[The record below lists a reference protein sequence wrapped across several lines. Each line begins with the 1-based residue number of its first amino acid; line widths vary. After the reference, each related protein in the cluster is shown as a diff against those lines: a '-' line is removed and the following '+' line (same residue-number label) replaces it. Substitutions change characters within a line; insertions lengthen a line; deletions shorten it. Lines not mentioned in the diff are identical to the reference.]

1 VSGGSPFKARL
12 LTVGYAPA
20 MTSARNPFGQLGIWV
35 SRSLALDERDSLAAD
50 AESLGYET
58 IWLAGGA
65 APGVFDEVLEVLRA
79 TSTAKVGTSITNMWA
94 ESPTDAT
101 AAFHALEADYPG
113 RFYLG
118 VGPSHAPLVVKNQLG
133 TWQKPL
139 AKSRS
144 YLEEMDAQPVPVPI
158 DRRVLSALGPLALRL
173 AAERTL
179 GSIPYLVPVAHTASA
194 RDQLGAAALL
204 APEVAVVLEPDLDR
218 ARARARE
225 FLAGYLGYPNYTGT
239 FLRSGF
245 GESDLEN
252 GGSDRLIDA
261 LFGLGSVEA
270 IGARIDEHRA
280 AGADHVA
287 IQVLPMEGQ
296 SRVEV
301 LASLAAERGLGAPA

>member
-1 VSGGSPFKARL
+1 
-12 LTVGYAPA
+12 
-20 MTSARNPFGQLGIWV
+20 MTSVHNPFGRLGIWL
-35 SRSLALDERDSLAAD
+35 SRNLPLGERDAVARAAE
-50 AESLGYET
+50 ALGYET

-65 APGVFDEVLEVLRA
+65 APGVFDGVREVLGA
-79 TSTAKVGTSITNMWA
+79 TSTVKVGTSIANMWA

-101 AAFHALEADYPG
+101 SAFHALEADYPG

-118 VGPSHAPLVVKNQLG
+118 VGPSHAPLIAKNQLG

-144 YLEEMDAQPVPVPI
+144 YLDALDADPVPVPV

-194 RDQLGAAALL
+194 RDTLGAAPLL
-204 APEVAVVLEPDLDR
+204 APELAVVLEPDLER
-218 ARARARE
+218 ARARGRE
-225 FLAGYLGYPNYTGT
+225 FLDHYLGYPNYTGT

-245 GESDLEN
+245 DESDLEN
-252 GGSDRLIDA
+252 GGSDRLVDA
-261 LFGLGSVEA
+261 LFGLGSVQA

-280 AGADHVA
+280 AGANHVA
-287 IQVLPMEGQ
+287 IQVLPVDGQ
-296 SRVEV
+296 GRVDV
-301 LASLAAERGLGAPA
+301 LTAIAAERRLAPPE

>member
-1 VSGGSPFKARL
+1 
-12 LTVGYAPA
+12 
-20 MTSARNPFGQLGIWV
+20 MTSVRNPFGPLGIWL
-35 SRSLALDERDSLAAD
+35 SRSLPLDERDAVAQT
-50 AESLGYET
+50 AETLGYDT

-65 APGVFDEVLEVLRA
+65 ASGVFDEVREVLAA
-79 TSTAKVGTSITNMWA
+79 TTTAKVGTSIANMWA

-118 VGPSHAPLVVKNQLG
+118 VGPSHAPLVAKNELG

-139 AKSRS
+139 AKSRG
-144 YLEEMDAQPVPVPI
+144 YLLEMDAQPVPVPV

-173 AAERTL
+173 AGERTL

-194 RDQLGAAALL
+194 RQTLGAAPIL
-204 APEVAVVLEPDLDR
+204 APELAVVLEPDLEL

-225 FLAGYLGYPNYTGT
+225 FLAGYLGFPNYTGT
-239 FLRSGF
+239 FLRFGF
-245 GESDLEN
+245 DESDLES
-252 GGSDRLIDA
+252 GGSDRLVDA
-261 LFGLGSVEA
+261 VFGLGSVEA
-270 IGARIDEHRA
+270 IGARIDEHYA

-287 IQVLPMEGQ
+287 IQVLPLTGQ

-301 LASLAAERGLGAPA
+301 LTAIAVERGLTALGQQ

>member
-1 VSGGSPFKARL
+1 
-12 LTVGYAPA
+12 
-20 MTSARNPFGQLGIWV
+20 MDSARNPFGQLGIWL
-35 SRSLALDERDSLAAD
+35 SRNLPLGERDAVAQAA
-50 AESLGYET
+50 EMLGYET

-65 APGVFDEVLEVLRA
+65 APGVFDEVREVLGA
-79 TSTAKVGTSITNMWA
+79 TTTVKVGTSIANMWA

-101 AAFHALEADYPG
+101 DAFHALETDFPG

-118 VGPSHAPLVVKNQLG
+118 VGPSHAPLVAKNDLG

-144 YLEEMDAQPVPVPI
+144 YLKAMDELPAPVPV

-194 RDQLGAAALL
+194 RDKLGAAPIL
-204 APEVAVVLEPDLDR
+204 APELAVVLEPDLER
-218 ARARARE
+218 ARAQARD
-225 FLAGYLGYPNYTGT
+225 FLDHYLGYPNYTGT

-245 GESDLEN
+245 DEGDLED
-252 GGSDRLIDA
+252 GGSDRLVDA
-261 LFGLGSVEA
+261 VFGLGPAEA

-287 IQVLPMEGQ
+287 IQVLPVEGQ

-301 LASLAAERGLGAPA
+301 LTAIAAERGLVGPA

>member
-1 VSGGSPFKARL
+1 
-12 LTVGYAPA
+12 
-20 MTSARNPFGQLGIWV
+20 MTSARNPFGRLGIWL
-35 SRSLALDERDSLAAD
+35 SRNLPLGERDAVAQAAE
-50 AESLGYET
+50 ALGYET

-65 APGVFDEVLEVLRA
+65 APGVFDEVREVLGA
-79 TSTAKVGTSITNMWA
+79 TSAAKVGTSIANMWA

-118 VGPSHAPLVVKNQLG
+118 VGPSHAPLVAKNQLG

-144 YLEEMDAQPVPVPI
+144 YLEAMDAEPVPVPV

-194 RDQLGAAALL
+194 RDTLGAAPLL
-204 APEVAVVLEPDLDR
+204 APELAVVLEPHVER
-218 ARARARE
+218 ARAQARV
-225 FLAGYLGYPNYTGT
+225 FLDHYLGYPNYTGT

-245 GESDLEN
+245 DESDLEN
-252 GGSDRLIDA
+252 GGSDRLVDA

-280 AGADHVA
+280 AGANHVA
-287 IQVLPMEGQ
+287 IQVLPVDGQ

-301 LASLAAERGLGAPA
+301 LTAIAAERRLTPPA